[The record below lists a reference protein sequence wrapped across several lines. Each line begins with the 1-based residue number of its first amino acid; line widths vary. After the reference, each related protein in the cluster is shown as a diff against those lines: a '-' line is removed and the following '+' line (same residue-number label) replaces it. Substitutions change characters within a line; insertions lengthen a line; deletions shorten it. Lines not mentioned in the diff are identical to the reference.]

1 MIEKEIHIP
10 KIDQKRRGSKNLFLA
25 KLDLL
30 QITSY
35 VHGTTELPSV
45 HRISWSSSESLVQ
58 KDLQELIN
66 DNALVTLEF
75 NYKHTAKP
83 NERRVR

>member
-1 MIEKEIHIP
+1 MIEKEIRTRIP
-10 KIDQKRRGSKNLFLA
+10 KIDQKQRGSKNLFLA
-25 KLDLL
+25 ELDLL

-58 KDLQELIN
+58 KGPAGAN
-66 DNALVTLEF
+66 
-75 NYKHTAKP
+75 K
-83 NERRVR
+83 